1 MPNPTGSPS
10 PRLSFWLVAIMLGML
25 SVPAYFTLH
34 TAKVTP
40 PSVAL
45 QPNPSPYGYT
55 VSLLLFI
62 IPVAVIAFWLIPRDG
77 VKVSKKSLI
86 WTIGILFPLGAALDF
101 FFASIFFT
109 FPNAGATL
117 GIPAWALHKP
127 VPIEEYVFYF
137 TGFLTVV
144 LLYVWLDEYWL
155 SAYTVPGT
163 AADRVN
169 FDRLLRFHPE
179 SLILAV
185 VLIAAAF
192 AYRRFVVPELPG
204 FPGYFMVIVIGALL
218 PSSILLPSARPV
230 VNWRAF
236 SLTMF
241 MMLLVSLLWEV
252 TLALPYGWWN
262 FQDDQ
267 MIGLRITAWARLPIE
282 EIVLWLMVS
291 YTSILVYET
300 VKRWKGSGRS
310 AAHAFFGVRTHHIS
324 EGSSA

>member
-1 MPNPTGSPS
+1 MPSPTGSPS
-10 PRLSFWLVAIMLGML
+10 PRLSFWLVAAMLGMV

-34 TAKVTP
+34 RAGATP
-40 PSVAL
+40 SPIAL
-45 QPNPSPYGYT
+45 SPEPSPYGYT

-62 IPVAVIAFWLIPRDG
+62 IPIVVIVFWLIPQEG
-77 VKVSKKSLI
+77 IKVSKKAVS
-86 WTIGILFPLGAALDF
+86 WTIGLLFPLGAALDF
-101 FFASIFFT
+101 FFASFFFD

-117 GIPAWALHKP
+117 GIPAPALHKP
-127 VPIEEYVFYF
+127 VPVEEYVFYL
-137 TGFLTVV
+137 TGFLCIV
-144 LLYVWLDEYWL
+144 LLYVWFDEYWL
-155 SAYTVPGT
+155 SAYTLPGT

-185 VLIAAAF
+185 VLIGAAF

-204 FPGYFMVIVIGALL
+204 FPGYFIVMVLGALV

-241 MMLLVSLLWEV
+241 MVLLISLLWEV

-267 MIGLRITAWARLPIE
+267 MIGLRITAWSRLPIE
-282 EIVLWLMVS
+282 EVVLWITVS
-291 YTSILVYET
+291 YISILVYET
-300 VKRWKGSGRS
+300 VKRWQGSGRS
-310 AAHAFFGVRTHHIS
+310 AGHAFFGPPKS
-324 EGSSA
+324 EP

>member
-1 MPNPTGSPS
+1 MPSPTGSPS
-10 PRLSFWLVAIMLGML
+10 PRLSFWLVAAMLGMV

-34 TAKVTP
+34 RAGVTP
-40 PSVAL
+40 SPIAL
-45 QPNPSPYGYT
+45 SPEPSPYGYT

-62 IPVAVIAFWLIPRDG
+62 IPIVVIVFWLIPQEG
-77 VKVSKKSLI
+77 IKVSKKAVS
-86 WTIGILFPLGAALDF
+86 WTIGLLFPLGAALDF
-101 FFASIFFT
+101 FFASFFFD

-117 GIPAWALHKP
+117 GIPAPALHKP
-127 VPIEEYVFYF
+127 VPVEEYVFYL
-137 TGFLTVV
+137 TGFLCIV
-144 LLYVWLDEYWL
+144 LLYVWFDEYWL
-155 SAYTVPGT
+155 SAYTLPGT

-179 SLILAV
+179 SLILALA
-185 VLIAAAF
+185 LIGAAF

-204 FPGYFMVIVIGALL
+204 FPGYFIVMVLGALV

-241 MMLLVSLLWEV
+241 MVLLISLLWEV

-267 MIGLRITAWARLPIE
+267 MIGLRITAWSRLPIE
-282 EIVLWLMVS
+282 EVVLWITVS
-291 YTSILVYET
+291 YISILVYET
-300 VKRWKGSGRS
+300 VKRWQGSGRS
-310 AAHAFFGVRTHHIS
+310 AGHAFFGPPKS
-324 EGSSA
+324 EP